1 MLYAPAPSPPPLPY
15 YSFLSLNLAKV
26 FPKTMAF
33 SMLAWVE
40 FAIFR
45 FFDPDDCWW
54 CECAK
59 STISPYIS
67 AVLEEIA
74 FGGTEGL
81 EREIVLEDIGRVT
94 DDDPQKLFIL
104 RHGGI

>member
-1 MLYAPAPSPPPLPY
+1 MAEQLSRQNHIKIKRPLKMPKFFLIQWPSLCWHEWNLP
-15 YSFLSLNLAKV
+15 SLDSSILMTV
-26 FPKTMAF
+26 
-33 SMLAWVE
+33 
-40 FAIFR
+40 
-45 FFDPDDCWW
+45 DDV
-54 CECAK
+54 
-59 STISPYIS
+59 SVLNQRLVGPYIS